1 MGSTSIASSDR
12 EHMTRERLTKADEGK
27 RVLNTDGTEVGR
39 LVAVE
44 DDRAYVDPD
53 PSVTDTIKAK
63 LGWGDV
69 DADAHP
75 LDEGSIAEITDDEIY
90 LRGTL

>member
-1 MGSTSIASSDR
+1 
-12 EHMTRERLTKADEGK
+12 MTRDAITKADEGK

-39 LVAVE
+39 IVAVE
-44 DDRAYVDPD
+44 DGHGYVDPD
-53 PSVTDTIKAK
+53 PGLTGTIKAK

-69 DADAHP
+69 TAAAHP
-75 LDEGSIAEITDDEIY
+75 LDEGSIDEITDDAVY